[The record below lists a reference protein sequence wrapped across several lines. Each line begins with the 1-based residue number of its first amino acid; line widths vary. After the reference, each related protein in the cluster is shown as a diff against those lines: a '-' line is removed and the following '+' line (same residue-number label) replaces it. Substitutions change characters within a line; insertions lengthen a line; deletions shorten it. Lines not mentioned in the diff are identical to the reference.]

1 MICNHGTYDG
11 FFLDVV
17 LPMASSISFRSSDE
31 MRGWTAGDSKIITN
45 HKIDQINPMP
55 PIYFM
60 VKHSKEIIS
69 VNWLTMYCKKINEKK
84 KPDAKETDDANACEI
99 IAILLSCKHGQDIEY
114 IVCRLFIPV
123 FILHLFL
130 D

>member
-17 LPMASSISFRSSDE
+17 LPMASSISFRSSGE
-31 MRGWTAGDSKIITN
+31 MRGCTAGDSKIITN

-60 VKHSKEIIS
+60 VKHSKEIRS
-69 VNWLTMYCKKINEKK
+69 VNWLTMYCKINKRKRSQTQK
-84 KPDAKETDDANACEI
+84 KPTTRMHVKSLRFCCHVNMGRTSNIDR
-99 IAILLSCKHGQDIEY
+99 Y
-114 IVCRLFIPV
+114 ILFIPV
-123 FILHLFL
+123 FILHLFV